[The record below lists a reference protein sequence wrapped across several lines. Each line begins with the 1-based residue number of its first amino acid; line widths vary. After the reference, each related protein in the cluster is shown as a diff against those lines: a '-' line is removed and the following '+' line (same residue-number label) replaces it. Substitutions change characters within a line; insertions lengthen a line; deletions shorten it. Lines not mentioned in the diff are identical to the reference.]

1 MTQIQEI
8 LEKGLEEYL
17 EKHKIVGYKQ
27 RVINAIKN
35 CKSEKLGAHKCIYQC
50 TKFLVPHNGINE

>member
-35 CKSEKLGAHKCIYQC
+35 CKSEKLGAHKCI
-50 TKFLVPHNGINE
+50 